1 MKIRKNKMTID
12 QEDQMKAVRMAN
24 RELDLDLSKG
34 FKAVLKIHRSK
45 KTYNRKKKHKNVE
58 K

>member
-1 MKIRKNKMTID
+1 MTID